1 MTIRVID
8 IETTGTDP
16 NTDAI
21 VEIASIDIRSD
32 GSFGNSLEYLINPE
46 RPIPAAASA
55 IHHLIDDDVRDHRV
69 IGNAIGH
76 FIGADAYVAHNCAFE
91 RSFLDRHIG
100 ADAKW
105 ICTYKCALR
114 VWPDLASYSNQAL
127 RYHHGLINPLNV
139 QRATI
144 DPHRAL
150 SDVIVTGAIFL
161 KLLQA
166 SKWDD
171 LIRWTSEPALMTK
184 FSFGKHRGQKL
195 SDVPGDYLDWIV
207 SKSDLDN
214 DVKFSAQTELTRR
227 ASQPQ

>member
-8 IETTGTDP
+8 IETTGMDP
-16 NTDAI
+16 NSDAI
-21 VEIASIDIRSD
+21 VEIGSIDIRSD
-32 GSFGNSLEYLINPE
+32 GTFENTLEFLINPG

-55 IHHLIDDDVRDHRV
+55 VHHLIDTDVQDHPV
-69 IGNAIGH
+69 IDSAIQS
-76 FIGADAYVAHNCAFE
+76 FIGADAYVAHNCSFE
-91 RSFLDRHIG
+91 RSFLDRHFG
-100 ADAKW
+100 SDAKW

-114 VWPDLASYSNQAL
+114 VWPDLASHSNQAL
-127 RYHHGLINPLNV
+127 RYHHGLVHPLNV
-139 QRATI
+139 QRGAI

-150 SDVIVTGAIFL
+150 SDAIVTGAIFL

-171 LIRWTSEPALMTK
+171 LIRWSSEPALMTK

-227 ASQPQ
+227 ASQHQ